1 MPDIAPGDKAY
12 HLDSWKESGI
22 NIGGRIS
29 KTQGHTFHFNADVE
43 LGMVGLDA
51 GKIDLSF
58 NTDLNFPLMG
68 DTVRLAAQA
77 GFTRD
82 TPVFFMEK
90 FHSKNLWWDKNLT
103 AETRTHLEG
112 IFAYDKTNTQL
123 RVAIDEI
130 QNYTYLGMEYTTTD
144 TGRKGLTASIYQ
156 EGMNINVLTLQL
168 HQNLRWS
175 IFNWENILTYQN
187 SSMPSALPL
196 PALNIFSNLY
206 LKFKLAR
213 VLSIELGGAL
223 TWFTKYEAP
232 DYLPQMSLFAIQ
244 KNGNS
249 KVELGNYP
257 FIDVYANMHLKRARF
272 FVGMSH
278 VNAGSG
284 SKMYFL
290 TPHYPTN
297 TRIFRMGVSWN
308 FYN

>member
-1 MPDIAPGDKAY
+1 
-12 HLDSWKESGI
+12 
-22 NIGGRIS
+22 
-29 KTQGHTFHFNADVE
+29 
-43 LGMVGLDA
+43 
-51 GKIDLSF
+51 
-58 NTDLNFPLMG
+58 
-68 DTVRLAAQA
+68 
-77 GFTRD
+77 
-82 TPVFFMEK
+82 MEK